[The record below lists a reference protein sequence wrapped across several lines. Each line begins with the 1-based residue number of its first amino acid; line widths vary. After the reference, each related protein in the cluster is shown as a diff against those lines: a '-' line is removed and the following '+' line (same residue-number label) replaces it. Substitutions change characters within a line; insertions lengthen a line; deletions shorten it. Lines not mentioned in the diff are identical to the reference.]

1 MSKSGGEKRT
11 TGGGDDLE
19 SSRVQQKIPTVME
32 SEKESK
38 TLRLLQGKY
47 GEDLRRLVDE
57 IYMSEFGLHK
67 KVEVGK
73 IHDYLGMILDLQIG
87 GLVHITIQKMIE
99 SISNWN
105 VSTTRNSPAKSDL
118 FDIVNE
124 DISKQLHGEI
134 AKLLYLATYMRTDI
148 LCSTILLMSRFQ
160 LLTVQGLNKILDLL
174 FS

>member
-1 MSKSGGEKRT
+1 
-11 TGGGDDLE
+11 
-19 SSRVQQKIPTVME
+19 
-32 SEKESK
+32 
-38 TLRLLQGKY
+38 
-47 GEDLRRLVDE
+47 
-57 IYMSEFGLHK
+57 MSEFGLHK
-67 KVEVGK
+67 KVEVEK

-118 FDIVNE
+118 FDIENE

-160 LLTVQGLNKILDLL
+160 LLTVQGLNKILDL
-174 FS
+174 

>member
-47 GEDLRRLVDE
+47 GEDFGRLVDE

-87 GLVHITIQKMIE
+87 GLVHITFQKMIE
-99 SISNWN
+99 SISIEMYRQLAIVQQNLIYLIL
-105 VSTTRNSPAKSDL
+105 SMRKYQNSFTEKS
-118 FDIVNE
+118 
-124 DISKQLHGEI
+124 
-134 AKLLYLATYMRTDI
+134 
-148 LCSTILLMSRFQ
+148 
-160 LLTVQGLNKILDLL
+160 LNCYIW
-174 FS
+174 

>member
-1 MSKSGGEKRT
+1 
-11 TGGGDDLE
+11 
-19 SSRVQQKIPTVME
+19 ME

-67 KVEVGK
+67 KVEVEK
-73 IHDYLGMILDLQIG
+73 IHDYLSMILDLQIG

-118 FDIVNE
+118 FDIENE

-160 LLTVQGLNKILDLL
+160 LLTVLGLNKILDLL